1 MKRIKKLLTMFLT
14 ICMLASSIIVYG
26 ADENATGDNKT
37 HGTGT
42 NNGAVGGA
50 SQYKTGIAMYLVTKE
65 KTSDSYIFYP
75 KSVSL
80 RPDSTSVDHDRFT
93 TKFGESKIEGIEP
106 YNSMPQPVKHSDS
119 KGFYGNY
126 WGTGGIHD
134 WLTATDPSTGRK
146 RYDLMANKYFKEQYE
161 KAVANKE
168 EMSICFEGVAWHSLF
183 RTGDKT
189 SGTPKQYLNT
199 ATGWAKHKIDAKIK
213 GSTFT
218 DALDNDVLP
227 HLMKLERKQ
236 FGWKVDFAFNTAGSG
251 TVPNERIV
259 ENAYGINIFNLNPMT
274 STKTPTPAPMKSDN
288 GTYSVIKCYEDIIPP
303 VEGEESAEPQY
314 QHKASYI
321 NTKAPERLYIE
332 SEEEY
337 TVTDWEVIKEK
348 VENINPSDSYD
359 AITSGK
365 TPTNTGNGDSE
376 VSLCEESPTVVIRLR
391 QGAELNIPPKD
402 IALSG
407 DKEITESKITQSFSD
422 VAANSLRFV
431 GN

>member
-1 MKRIKKLLTMFLT
+1 MFLT

-50 SQYKTGIAMYLVTKE
+50 SQYKTGLAMYLVTKE
-65 KTSDSYIFYP
+65 KTSEAWIFYP
-75 KSVSL
+75 SSVSL
-80 RPDSTSVDHDRFT
+80 SPKSQGVSCGTFK
-93 TKFGESKIEGIEP
+93 TKFGESKIYDMYMYPG
-106 YNSMPQPVKHSDS
+106 MPQPIKHSDS

-126 WGTGGIHD
+126 WGTGGIHE
-134 WLTATDPSTGRK
+134 WLTKTDPFSGRK
-146 RYDLMANKYFKEQYE
+146 RYDLLAETYFKDQYN

-183 RTGDKT
+183 YTKNKD
-189 SGTPKQYLNT
+189 SGTNVQFLNT
-199 ATGWAKHKIDAKIK
+199 ATGWAKHKIDEEIA
-213 GSTFT
+213 SSFT

-259 ENAYGINIFNLNPMT
+259 ENAYGINIFNLNQMT

-303 VEGEESAEPQY
+303 VEGAESAEPQY

-365 TPTNTGNGDSE
+365 TPTNTGTGDSE
-376 VSLCEESPTVVIRLR
+376 VSLCEETPTVVIRLR
-391 QGAELNIPPKD
+391 QGAALNIPPVD
-402 IALSG
+402 VELHG
-407 DKEITESKITQSFSD
+407 DKEVTESKITQSFSD

-431 GN
+431 GKE

>member
-1 MKRIKKLLTMFLT
+1 MKILKKLLVMILA
-14 ICMLASSIIVYG
+14 ICMLASSTDVY
-26 ADENATGDNKT
+26 ADYN
-37 HGTGT
+37 GTGT
-42 NNGAVGGA
+42 NDTGNGASHGSGVSGGA
-50 SQYKTGIAMYLVTKE
+50 SWRKTGIVIYLLEKDKGSVLSNSVILYPGSANYTNPDSSYFKTRIGEMDIKE
-65 KTSDSYIFYP
+65 KHPIGTMPSPITWTGTAFQQNYSELREWLSDGTDENIDAPNP
-75 KSVSL
+75 KRYLRLVDTFL
-80 RPDSTSVDHDRFT
+80 RP
-93 TKFGESKIEGIEP
+93 E
-106 YNSMPQPVKHSDS
+106 
-119 KGFYGNY
+119 
-126 WGTGGIHD
+126 
-134 WLTATDPSTGRK
+134 
-146 RYDLMANKYFKEQYE
+146 YDE
-161 KAVANKE
+161 AVAQGKKI
-168 EMSICFEGVAWHSLF
+168 SLCIEGVAWHSLF
-183 RTGDKT
+183 KGIGENT
-189 SGTPKQYLNT
+189 GTPDEYIST
-199 ATGWAKHKIDAKIK
+199 AGGWAKVKKDNKIS
-213 GSTFT
+213 GRTFT
-218 DALDNDVLP
+218 YKMDNIALP
-227 HLMKLERKQ
+227 QLMRLEYKQ
-236 FGWKVDFAFNTAGSG
+236 FGWKTSFGYTYVNGEVTDDQILANG
-251 TVPNERIV
+251 
-259 ENAYGINIFNLNPMT
+259 YGINIVNLSAPIP

-303 VEGEESAEPQY
+303 VEGAESAEPQY

>member
-1 MKRIKKLLTMFLT
+1 MKRLKKLLTMFLT
-14 ICMLASSIIVYG
+14 ICLLASSFTVYG
-26 ADENATGDNKT
+26 ADENATGTDKE

-42 NNGAVGGA
+42 KGGAVGGA
-50 SQYKTGIAMYLVTKE
+50 SQYKTGLAMYLVTKE
-65 KTSDSYIFYP
+65 KLSETVILYP
-75 KSVSL
+75 EGTTLAPNAQGVS
-80 RPDSTSVDHDRFT
+80 HDRFKT
-93 TKFGESKIEGIEP
+93 RFGESQIEKYDKSPTLPRPIIHDG
-106 YNSMPQPVKHSDS
+106 NN
-119 KGFYGNY
+119 FRGNY
-126 WGTGGIHD
+126 WGKDGLHE
-134 WLTATDPSTGRK
+134 WLTQDVDGKPMYTNLAEF
-146 RYDLMANKYFKEQYE
+146 YFKDQYN

-183 RTGDKT
+183 YTKNKD
-189 SGTPKQYLNT
+189 SGTNVQFLNT
-199 ATGWAKHKIDAKIK
+199 ATGWAKHKIDEEIA
-213 GSTFT
+213 SSFT

-236 FGWKVDFAFNTAGSG
+236 FGWKVDFAFNTTGSG

-303 VEGEESAEPQY
+303 VEGAESAEPQY

-376 VSLCEESPTVVIRLR
+376 V
-391 QGAELNIPPKD
+391 D
-402 IALSG
+402 I
-407 DKEITESKITQSFSD
+407 I
-422 VAANSLRFV
+422 
-431 GN
+431 